1 MKIHIIIFIDT
12 EKSLD
17 KNKYIFIIKALE
29 KLEPDESYIKIIR
42 SIYDRPIA
50 NIILSRGKTD
60 SISAQVQNKTR
71 MPFLLSIAFKA
82 LEQ

>member
-1 MKIHIIIFIDT
+1 MIIFIDM
-12 EKSLD
+12 EKALD
-17 KNKYIFIIKALE
+17 KNQYTFIIKALE
-29 KLEPDESYIKIIR
+29 KLEPDGPYIQIIR
-42 SIYDRPIA
+42 TIYDRPIA

-71 MPFLLSIAFKA
+71 MPFLLSIIFKA